1 MAYDGPS
8 DRLERQGNDPIALAK
23 RFGVPAIIGLVALL
37 FVFQNTQEVEF
48 EFLWFDFSMPLWTM
62 LIGFGLVGA
71 VVLWGVQRRSARRRA
86 IDGS

>member
-1 MAYDGPS
+1 MTYEDPG
-8 DRLERQGNDPIALAK
+8 DRPERQGNDPIARAK
-23 RFGVPAIIGLVALL
+23 RFGVPAIIGFVALL

-71 VVLWGVQRRSARRRA
+71 VVLWGVQRRLARRRL